1 MRSRLYVILILQL
14 CSLLACGA
22 LSAKEAEAANPS
34 FNDIRFITHS
44 PFLFDVLNQERPPQ
58 SPMNAAHM
66 ALFKQMKFK
75 PAVELTVTSR
85 IIAALSEETPACA
98 FMIVKSPEREAAF
111 DFSLPTDYLLSH
123 RLYQTTDT
131 PPLPAELLNDD
142 NELASLRALF
152 SYYPQRKLMLLKDRS
167 HGALLDAQIADLP
180 DSVKYYR
187 WGSHQ
192 YDSDIQM
199 LVRERGEY
207 ILAYPYDI
215 QREAQNYP
223 EITFQSAAI
232 AGNSAI
238 KTGHMMCNRNPDTA
252 DFLSTV
258 NDALRK
264 LYHQPVFLEAHL
276 KFNDPSA
283 HDALRLGLKKLQQL

>member
-1 MRSRLYVILILQL
+1 M
-14 CSLLACGA
+14 SLN
-22 LSAKEAEAANPS
+22 SE
-34 FNDIRFITHS
+34 
-44 PFLFDVLNQERPPQ
+44 QPPQ
-58 SPMNAAHM
+58 SPMKAAHM
-66 ALFKQMKFK
+66 ALFRQMKFK
-75 PAVELTVTSR
+75 PSVELTVTSR
-85 IIAALSEETPACA
+85 IIAALSEEAPACA

-142 NELASLRALF
+142 NELVSLRSLF
-152 SYYPQRKLMLLKDRS
+152 SYYPQRKLILLKDRS
-167 HGALLDAQIADLP
+167 HGALLDAQIADFP

-192 YDSDIQM
+192 YDCDIQM

-207 ILAYPYDI
+207 ILAYLYDI

-223 EITFQSAAI
+223 ETTFQSAAI
-232 AGNSAI
+232 AGDSAI
-238 KTGHMMCNRNPDTA
+238 KTGHMMCNGNPATA

-264 LYHQPVFLEAHL
+264 LYHQLVFLDAHL

-283 HDALRLGLKKLQQL
+283 HDALSLGLKKLQQL